1 MKAIVDKIYSVLFVL
16 SLVLV
21 VSVIATFGKD
31 VTERRLIT
39 GCEHLSDYKY
49 VKQADLQT
57 PLGYREEYFFTFD
70 AVDDEYRNL
79 FFYTEHRNVDVYVDG
94 TRVYRL
100 RPFINNNF
108 GHTPGCVWNSISLEE
123 EEAGA
128 VVRVVATPLYKSV
141 ASETPQFYYGEQYE
155 IAMGVLLEQ
164 LPTLLLCFIGI
175 LTGIFFMFYAVYSR
189 KKSEAD
195 RSLLVLGCLAIV
207 VSLWKLTDNVAL
219 YMLFSKLPGLYL
231 APLVFVQL
239 AIIPFV
245 LFAKELNGG
254 GEEKVWYA
262 PVLISLA
269 GTVTILIMQIMDVCD
284 IREVLWFVYLEWFV
298 AYVVTAGMMSVRIYK
313 KGLDAKRRRD
323 SLLLIICLVVMV
335 ADTGVFYL
343 SSGSSF
349 IGMAGFIAYVMLMG
363 SFTVKDAKELM
374 AIGMQALNFEKKA
387 YHDQLTGLYNRTA
400 YSDYIAQEGF
410 VLEKCIVCVFDL
422 NNLKKYNDTLGHE
435 KGDQYIK
442 ECASMIQEVF
452 GDVGKCYRMGGDEF
466 MVLLENVS
474 LEECKKRTK
483 MLRNAVES
491 RNTHHPE
498 MIMGIAS
505 GYELYDKRLDHDI
518 NDTARRADKMMYR
531 EKFAMKQAQGEQIGK
546 A

>member
-1 MKAIVDKIYSVLFVL
+1 MKSIIDRVYAVLLIL

-21 VSVIATFGKD
+21 VSVLATFGKD

-39 GCEHLSDYKY
+39 GYERLSDYEYIKH
-49 VKQADLQT
+49 ADLLT
-57 PLGYREEYFFTFD
+57 PVGYREEYFFTFD
-70 AVDDEYRNL
+70 AVDGEYRNL
-79 FFYTEHRNVDVYVDG
+79 FFYTEHRNVDVYVNG
-94 TRVYRL
+94 TRIYRL
-100 RPFINNNF
+100 RPFINNSF

-128 VVRVVATPLYKSV
+128 VVRVVTTPLYKSV
-141 ASETPQFYYGEQYE
+141 VAETPRFYYGEQYE
-155 IAMGVLLEQ
+155 IAMAVLLEQ

-175 LTGIFFMFYAVYSR
+175 LTGILFMFYAVYSR
-189 KKSEAD
+189 KKSDAD

-239 AIIPFV
+239 VIIPFV

-262 PVLISLA
+262 PVLVSLA
-269 GTVTILIMQIMDVCD
+269 GTVTILVMQIMDICD
-284 IREVLWFVYLEWFV
+284 IREILWFIYLEWFI
-298 AYVVTAGMMSVRIYK
+298 ACVVTVGMMFVRIHK

-323 SLLLIICLVVMV
+323 SLLLIICLVVMI
-335 ADTGVFYL
+335 ADTGVFHL

-363 SFTVKDAKELM
+363 SFTVRDAKELM
-374 AIGMQALNFEKKA
+374 EIGMQARNFEKKA

-400 YSDYIAQEGF
+400 YSDYISHDEFA
-410 VLEKCIVCVFDL
+410 LEKCIVCVFDL

-442 ECASMIQEVF
+442 ECASLIQEVF
-452 GDVGKCYRMGGDEF
+452 EDVGKCYRMGGDEF
-466 MVLLENVS
+466 TVLLENVS
-474 LEECKKRTK
+474 LEECKRRMKK
-483 MLRNAVES
+483 LRNAVES

-531 EKFAMKQAQGEQIGK
+531 EKFAMKHAQEVQIGK